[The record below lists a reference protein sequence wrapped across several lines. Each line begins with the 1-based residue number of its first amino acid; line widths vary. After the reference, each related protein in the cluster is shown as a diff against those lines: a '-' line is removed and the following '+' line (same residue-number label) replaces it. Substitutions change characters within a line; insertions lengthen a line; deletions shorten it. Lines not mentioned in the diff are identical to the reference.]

1 MLDLPDISEDAP
13 AGENL
18 ENDLAFGALERAGR
32 GKPEQQAGSVIIP
45 AEDPDWKDVDQQATA
60 LLEQTHDLRIL
71 QLLAIARLNLRGLP
85 GFAEVLAAIRDQL
98 QNRWAEVHPQLDPED
113 DNDPTLRANALFG
126 LADSGRVLRV
136 LRDLPLVASGRA
148 GKISWRDIGISIGA
162 IEAPDDRDKL
172 TEATI
177 RGAFTDADSDRLAG
191 LREALASA
199 IADTAAIP
207 VAFDEQAGY
216 GTGPDLSE
224 LTKILREM
232 SRYIDRYAPA
242 AEAPAEEAPE
252 DEAADDGQGD
262 GEGGTDADEDAGVDA
277 EEASPRPG
285 KRRGAT
291 AASLGAVTTR
301 ADAVRLLDLAIAYYE
316 RYEPSSPLPLLIG
329 RARRMADKNF
339 LDILRDMAPEG
350 VDSAQRLF
358 GIVEE

>member
-1 MLDLPDISEDAP
+1 VLDLPAISEDAP

-18 ENDLAFGALERAGR
+18 ENDSAFGALERAAR

-45 AEDPDWKDVDQQATA
+45 AEDPDWKDVDAQATA

-71 QLLAIARLNLRGLP
+71 QILAVARLNLRGLP
-85 GFAEVLAAIRDQL
+85 GFADVLAAIREQL
-98 QNRWAEVHPQLDPED
+98 QNHWTQVHPQLDPED
-113 DNDPTLRANALFG
+113 DNDPTLRANALFS

-136 LRDLPLVASGRA
+136 LRDLPLVVSGRA

-162 IEAPDDRDKL
+162 IEPPDDRDKL
-172 TEATI
+172 TESTI
-177 RGAFTDADSDRLAG
+177 RGAFTDADTDRLTE
-191 LREALASA
+191 LRDALTSA

-207 VAFDEQAGY
+207 AAFDEQAGY

-224 LTKILREM
+224 LTKLLREM
-232 SRYIDRYAPA
+232 LRYIERFAPA
-242 AEAPAEEAPE
+242 AEVPAEDEPQE
-252 DEAADDGQGD
+252 DAA
-262 GEGGTDADEDAGVDA
+262 GEGSDTDAGADEDEDAGGESDEV
-277 EEASPRPG
+277 SPRPG

-358 GIVEE
+358 GVVDE